1 MIGFLTFV
9 APLYAH
15 YGRTIHKGFLSVAL
29 IVFGLVFLAKFD
41 GLHHDALLPFIV
53 QWSALVLFVMVG
65 YIGLRSKELYGYINF
80 TTSILGFLILSSLY
94 VNEFINTFAVSIYL
108 TIVATFLI
116 IR

>member
-1 MIGFLTFV
+1 MIGFLTLV

-15 YGRTIHKGFLSVAL
+15 YGRTIHKVFLSVAL
-29 IVFGLVFLAKFD
+29 VVFGLAFFAKFD
-41 GLHHDALLPFIV
+41 GLYHDTLLQFIV
-53 QWSALVLFVMVG
+53 QWSALFLFVTVG
-65 YIGLRSKELYGYINF
+65 YIGLRSKELYGYMNF

-94 VNEFINTFAVSIYL
+94 VGEFINTFAVSIYL

>member
-29 IVFGLVFLAKFD
+29 IVFALVFFAKFD
-41 GLHHDALLPFIV
+41 GLHHDTLLPFVV
-53 QWSALVLFVMVG
+53 QWSALALFVMVG
-65 YIGLRSKELYGYINF
+65 YIGLRSKELYGYMNF